1 MSAAEPPVRGN
12 QAHAFSRSDRSPL
25 GVWWW
30 TIDRWLLGAVA
41 ILIAL
46 GLLLSFAASP
56 AAAARMN
63 VGDPFHFA
71 LRQSVFAVIGSAM
84 LVGVSMLSVR
94 NVRRLAFFIYLGAIL
109 LMIALPF
116 LGHSAKGATRWVEFA
131 GFTLQPSEFM
141 KPALIVLVAW
151 MFAEGQKGEGVPG
164 VTIAFCLYALSAL
177 LLLIQPDIGQTVLIT
192 VAFGA
197 AFWMAGV
204 PLSWIMILGV
214 LAVLCLSSTY
224 FIFSHVA
231 DRVNRFLSPEAADTF
246 QVDRA
251 AEAIA
256 AGGLFGR
263 GPGEGVMKRHV
274 PDLHTDFIYS
284 VAAEEYGLVFSLI
297 VISLFAFIVIRGLY
311 RALKLSNPFEQ
322 VAAAGLFV
330 LVGQQAII
338 NVAVNLNMMPTKGMT
353 LPFLSY
359 GGSSL
364 IASGLTLGMA
374 LALTRRRPGA
384 FAPSEGLAKAGA
396 FA

>member
-1 MSAAEPPVRGN
+1 MSADPLIKPS
-12 QAHAFSRSDRSPL
+12 QAHAFARSDRSTL

-30 TIDRWLLGAVA
+30 TIDRWLLGAAAV
-41 ILIAL
+41 LIGL
-46 GLLLSFAASP
+46 GILLSFAASP

-71 LRQSVFAVIGSAM
+71 LRQCVFAVVGASV
-84 LVGVSMLSVR
+84 LVAASMLEVR
-94 NVRRLAFFIYLGAIL
+94 MVRRLAFFIFVGAIA

-116 LGHSAKGATRWVEFA
+116 MGHSAKGATRWVEFA

-141 KPALIVLVAW
+141 KPALIILVAW
-151 MFAEGQKGEGVPG
+151 MFSEGQKGEGVPG
-164 VTIAFCLYALSAL
+164 VTIAFALYAISVA
-177 LLLIQPDIGQTVLIT
+177 LLLIQPDVGQTVLIT

-204 PLSWIMILGV
+204 PLSWVMRLG
-214 LAVLCLSSTY
+214 AVAVAGLVAIY
-224 FIFSHVA
+224 FVFSHVA
-231 DRVNRFLSPEAADTF
+231 DRVNRFLNPETADTH

-274 PDLHTDFIYS
+274 PDLHTDFVYS

-297 VISLFAFIVIRGLY
+297 VIGLFALIVTRGLH
-311 RALKLSNPFEQ
+311 RAMKLSNTFEQ

-330 LVGQQAII
+330 IVGQQAII
-338 NVAVNLNMMPTKGMT
+338 NIAVNLNMIPTKGMT
-353 LPFLSY
+353 LPFISY

-364 IASGLTLGMA
+364 IASGLTLGLA

-384 FAPSEGLAKAGA
+384 YAPSEGLAKAGA